1 MPPTCKTLHPILHTD
16 SYEIPL
22 LRNIPYMIH
31 EWLRIF
37 VEEYCPG
44 RKRVLESLRIQMC
57 GSVCFHHCNGF
68 ADVGL
73 GFQYLGFRLG
83 LGFRVSLRLSV
94 WSVE

>member
-1 MPPTCKTLHPILHTD
+1 MWFGLFRVD
-16 SYEIPL
+16 
-22 LRNIPYMIH
+22 
-31 EWLRIF
+31 
-37 VEEYCPG
+37 PG
-44 RKRVLESLRIQMC
+44 RSTIAMGLRMAL
-57 GSVCFHHCNGF
+57 HHCNGF